1 MSKASKGEKKGNSS
15 HLATTSRAHL
25 SLSSSPGS
33 ILSTRHTCAR
43 VKRLSRNLIER
54 EEKTRKSL
62 PLLPL
67 VLIKQSW
74 IKRQVKTPGANYRP
88 ITRAIRGSR
97 LASSETKTRG
107 EAPLLERDRAR
118 ASESE
123 NERERERARERKS
136 ESEIERERERER
148 ERSMRNRLIYA
159 NCESASLSL
168 SLSFSLPQSAPCCS
182 SSNGRPVTRQ

>member
-1 MSKASKGEKKGNSS
+1 MKKKV
-15 HLATTSRAHL
+15 TRVTSRRRREPISLSL

-43 VKRLSRNLIER
+43 VKRLSRNLVER
-54 EEKTRKSL
+54 EEKTRKSP

-118 ASESE
+118 ASENERVSE
-123 NERERERARERKS
+123 REKERDRARASERERER
-136 ESEIERERERER
+136 
-148 ERSMRNRLIYA
+148 
-159 NCESASLSL
+159 
-168 SLSFSLPQSAPCCS
+168 
-182 SSNGRPVTRQ
+182 GRCAIV

>member
-1 MSKASKGEKKGNSS
+1 MKKKV
-15 HLATTSRAHL
+15 TRVTSRRRREPISL
-25 SLSSSPGS
+25 SLSLIVARKYSLNS
-33 ILSTRHTCAR
+33 RHTHTCTR

-54 EEKTRKSL
+54 EEKTRKSP

-118 ASESE
+118 ASENERVSE
-123 NERERERARERKS
+123 REKERDRARASERERER
-136 ESEIERERERER
+136 
-148 ERSMRNRLIYA
+148 
-159 NCESASLSL
+159 
-168 SLSFSLPQSAPCCS
+168 
-182 SSNGRPVTRQ
+182 GRCAIV

>member
-1 MSKASKGEKKGNSS
+1 MKKKV
-15 HLATTSRAHL
+15 TRVTSRRRREPISL
-25 SLSSSPGS
+25 SLIVARKYSLNS
-33 ILSTRHTCAR
+33 RHTHTCIR
-43 VKRLSRNLIER
+43 VKRLSRNLVER
-54 EEKTRKSL
+54 EEKTRKSP

-123 NERERERARERKS
+123 RERARA
-136 ESEIERERERER
+136 SEIQRERAR
-148 ERSMRNRLIYA
+148 
-159 NCESASLSL
+159 
-168 SLSFSLPQSAPCCS
+168 
-182 SSNGRPVTRQ
+182 